1 MTSPPISF
9 VLAIALLVLLFSKPS
24 LTVFVSIDCGSSES
38 SIDKNNIRWIGD
50 DDYIQHGESHQVY
63 LGSNPLSTLRVFTN
77 RKKNCYSIRVGKGEK
92 ILTRASFY
100 YGNYDDK
107 FSPPVFDLQFDG
119 NYWATVNTSSYYY
132 VDYEAIYV
140 TKGNFTSICVA
151 QTRPN
156 QFPFISSL
164 EVRSLDPKMY
174 SHVDSNHALIL
185 KWRYASGGNQTI
197 RYPDDVFDRIWTP
210 ADGIGL
216 SEVKS
221 EASGIDISTAEDHP
235 PEAALEN
242 SIVSSSTR
250 QYMQFINRL
259 PTKELPIYITA
270 YFSEVMK
277 SAVGKRSIQMYID
290 NKPFLSPIVPP
301 FGSVK
306 EVYITNMTA
315 SAETS
320 FVLQASE
327 TSTLPPIINA
337 VEVYTLSDTLTAGTD
352 SRDVEGLLQLQLA
365 FEVLVEW
372 SGDPCLPYPYNWD
385 WIQCTTDVKPRV
397 IALYLSG
404 YELRG
409 TLPDFSS
416 MNALETIDFH
426 NNTMEGPILDF
437 LGLLPNLKTLN
448 LSYNR
453 FNGTIPASLQN
464 KNIELDTT
472 NNCLSG
478 MKCQPLSDFLIPP
491 PPPPQPFSGD
501 EQNIPSPPSELHAG
515 DEPLGAGSLKIN
527 DLNIPF
533 IVAMQT
539 LLPLL
544 FIKFL

>member
-1 MTSPPISF
+1 MKIPPESF
-9 VLAIALLVLLFSKPS
+9 VLGVALWVLLVSEPC
-24 LTVFVSIDCGSSES
+24 LTVFVSIDCGSSQS
-38 SIDKNNIRWIGD
+38 STDENNIRWIGD

-63 LGSNPLSTLRVFTN
+63 LGSNPLSTLRVFTD

-119 NYWATVNTSSYYY
+119 NYWATVNSSSYYY

-140 TKGNFTSICVA
+140 AKGNFTSICVA
-151 QTRPN
+151 QTKPN

-164 EVRSLDPKMY
+164 EVRSLDPTMY
-174 SHVDSNHALIL
+174 SHVDPNHALIL
-185 KWRYASGGNQTI
+185 QWRYAFGGNQTI
-197 RYPDDVFDRIWTP
+197 RYPYDVFDRIWAP
-210 ADGIGL
+210 SYGIGL

-221 EASGIDISTAEDHP
+221 EPSGIDTSTAEDHP
-235 PEAALEN
+235 PQAALEN
-242 SIVSSSTR
+242 AIISSSTT

-259 PTKELPIYITA
+259 STKELPIYITA
-270 YFSEVMK
+270 YFSEVNE

-306 EVYITNMTA
+306 EVFITNMTA
-315 SAETS
+315 SAKTS
-320 FVLQASE
+320 FILQASE
-327 TSTLPPIINA
+327 TSTLPPVLNA
-337 VEVYTLSDTLTAGTD
+337 LEVYTLSDALTAGTD

-385 WIQCTTDVKPRV
+385 WIQCNTDVKPRV
-397 IALYLSG
+397 TALYLTG
-404 YELRG
+404 YNLRG

-416 MNALETIDFH
+416 MNALEI
-426 NNTMEGPILDF
+426 M
-437 LGLLPNLKTLN
+437 N
-448 LSYNR
+448 LSNNR
-453 FNGTIPASLQN
+453 FNGSIPTSL
-464 KNIELDTT
+464 KHKSIELVTT

-478 MKCQPLSDFLIPP
+478 MYCQPLSDSPSKVLPSPP
-491 PPPPQPFSGD
+491 PPPLGLQFVS
-501 EQNIPSPPSELHAG
+501 S
-515 DEPLGAGSLKIN
+515 DEPLGGGTEKIN
-527 DLNIPF
+527 NNLNMAF

-539 LLPLL
+539 LLLL
-544 FIKFL
+544 VNTAMHF

>member
-107 FSPPVFDLQFDG
+107 FSPPVFDLQFD
-119 NYWATVNTSSYYY
+119 
-132 VDYEAIYV
+132 
-140 TKGNFTSICVA
+140 
-151 QTRPN
+151 
-156 QFPFISSL
+156 
-164 EVRSLDPKMY
+164 VRSLDPKMY

>member
-1 MTSPPISF
+1 MRNPPISF
-9 VLAIALLVLLFSKPS
+9 LLAVALCVLLLSKPS

-38 SIDKNNIRWIGD
+38 STDVNNIRWVGD
-50 DDYIQHGESHQVY
+50 DNYIQHGESHQVY
-63 LGSNPLSTLRVFTN
+63 LGSHPLSTLRVFPSGN
-77 RKKNCYSIRVGKGEK
+77 KNCYSIRVGKGEK

-107 FSPPVFDLQFDG
+107 FSPPLFDLQFDG

-132 VDYEAIYV
+132 VDHEAIYV

-151 QTRPN
+151 QTKPN

-164 EVRSLDPKMY
+164 EVRSLDPTMY
-174 SHVDSNHALIL
+174 AHVDPNHALIL
-185 KWRYASGGNQTI
+185 QWRYALGGNQTI
-197 RYPDDVFDRIWTP
+197 RYPDDRFDRIWTP
-210 ADGIGL
+210 AYGIGL
-216 SEVKS
+216 SKVKS
-221 EASGIDISTAEDHP
+221 EASGIATSTAEDHP

-242 SIVSSSTR
+242 AIISSSTR
-250 QYMQFINRL
+250 EYMQFINRL
-259 PTKELPIYITA
+259 STKELPIYITA
-270 YFSEVMK
+270 YFSEVME

-290 NKPFLSPIVPP
+290 NRPFLSPIIPP

-315 SAETS
+315 SANTS
-320 FVLQASE
+320 FILQASA
-327 TSTLPPIINA
+327 TSTLPPILNA
-337 VEVYTLSDTLTAGTD
+337 LEVYTVSDALTAGTD
-352 SRDVEGLLQLQLA
+352 SRDVEGLLQLKLA

-385 WIQCTTDVKPRV
+385 WIKCTTDVKPRV
-397 IALYLSG
+397 IALYLNG

-416 MNALETIDFH
+416 MNALETIDLH
-426 NNTMEGPILDF
+426 NNTIEGPIPDF

-453 FNGTIPASLQN
+453 FNGSIPTSLKN

-478 MKCQPLSDFLIPP
+478 MKCQPQSLNDSPSDEP
-491 PPPPQPFSGD
+491 
-501 EQNIPSPPSELHAG
+501 NNPSPSELHAG
-515 DEPLGAGSLKIN
+515 DEPSLGGSLKIQ
-527 DLNIPF
+527 DLNIAF

-544 FIKFL
+544 FIKFV

>member
-1 MTSPPISF
+1 MTSPLS
-9 VLAIALLVLLFSKPS
+9 VLLALALCVLVFSKPS

-38 SIDKNNIRWIGD
+38 ITDENNIRWTGD
-50 DDYIQHGESHQVY
+50 NAYIQHGESHQVY
-63 LGSNPLSTLRVFTN
+63 LGSNPLSTLRVFPT

-100 YGNYDDK
+100 YGNYDNK

-151 QTRPN
+151 QTKPN
-156 QFPFISSL
+156 QYPFISSL
-164 EVRSLDPKMY
+164 EVRSLDPTMY

-185 KWRYASGGNQTI
+185 QWRYALGGNETV

-210 ADGIGL
+210 ADGILL

-221 EASGIDISTAEDHP
+221 EASSIDISTAEDHP
-235 PEAALEN
+235 PKAALQN
-242 SIVSSSTR
+242 AITSSSTR
-250 QYMQFINRL
+250 QYMKFINRL
-259 PTKELPIYITA
+259 PTKELPIHITT
-270 YFSEVMK
+270 YFSEVME
-277 SAVGKRSIQMYID
+277 SAIGKRSIQIFID
-290 NKPFLSPIVPP
+290 NKPFSSPIIPP
-301 FGSVK
+301 FESVK

-315 SAETS
+315 SANTS
-320 FVLQASE
+320 FILQASDS
-327 TSTLPPIINA
+327 STLPPILNA
-337 VEVYTLSDTLTAGTD
+337 LEVYTLSDTLTAGTD

-397 IALYLSG
+397 IALNLSG
-404 YELRG
+404 YDLRG

-416 MNALETIDFH
+416 MNALETIDLH
-426 NNTMEGPILDF
+426 NNAIDGSIPDF

-453 FNGTIPASLQN
+453 FNGSIPTSLKN
-464 KNIELDTT
+464 KNIELDAT

-478 MKCQPLSDFLIPP
+478 MRCQPLSDSSNMP
-491 PPPPQPFSGD
+491 PPPPQLVLGD
-501 EQNIPSPPSELHAG
+501 EPNNPSELHAG
-515 DEPLGAGSLKIN
+515 DEPVGDGTVKISS
-527 DLNIPF
+527 LNIAF

-544 FIKFL
+544 FMKFE

>member
-119 NYWATVNTSSYYY
+119 NYWATVNTSSYYYY

-464 KNIELDTT
+464 KNIELDVS
-472 NNCLSG
+472 LSVT
-478 MKCQPLSDFLIPP
+478 S
-491 PPPPQPFSGD
+491 
-501 EQNIPSPPSELHAG
+501 
-515 DEPLGAGSLKIN
+515 
-527 DLNIPF
+527 
-533 IVAMQT
+533 
-539 LLPLL
+539 
-544 FIKFL
+544 